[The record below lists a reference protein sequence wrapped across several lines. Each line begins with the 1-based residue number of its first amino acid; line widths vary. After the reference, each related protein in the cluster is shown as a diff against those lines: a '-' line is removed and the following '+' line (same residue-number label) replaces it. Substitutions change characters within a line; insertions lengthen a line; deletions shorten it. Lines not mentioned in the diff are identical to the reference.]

1 MSFILFLPN
10 LKKKKKIS
18 IFSATKQKWKKKK
31 EELNK
36 KKSSKLVVNKTK
48 ADHQNS
54 EYLDRKQKKI
64 GSRPTSEA
72 LIHTRKTNEPRAD
85 PNILRNKTQKSK
97 HPILKFLNLLRFS
110 SFPLLLRTSSPG
122 VELAVPQHSHT
133 FVPSINYLSFSL
145 LEPQPQLL
153 KLFASS
159 LNQKHLVAVSC
170 EMCVDFPFSHA
181 PPLPHFPIHFLL
193 SFFFLFIIIRI
204 ISPPLI
210 KLFKKKFHLNQITSL
225 PIIV

>member
-18 IFSATKQKWKKKK
+18 IFSATKQKWKKK
-31 EELNK
+31 
-36 KKSSKLVVNKTK
+36 SSKLVVNKTK

-54 EYLDRKQKKI
+54 EYLDRKQNKI

-85 PNILRNKTQKSK
+85 PNILRNKTQQSK

-181 PPLPHFPIHFLL
+181 PPLPQFPIHFLL
-193 SFFFLFIIIRI
+193 FFFLFFFNNTNNLSSI
-204 ISPPLI
+204 
-210 KLFKKKFHLNQITSL
+210 NQI
-225 PIIV
+225 IQKKI